1 MQRVKELLAGER
13 AYRTIRK
20 KIVSMEF
27 VPNEAI
33 SESQLA
39 GSIGVSRTPV
49 REALSRLA
57 SEGLVDFRS
66 RAGTIV
72 APIRIDA
79 VRSAQFVRE
88 KLEASII
95 EEAAARNTERSRFK
109 LRQAIEEQRFAIEQ
123 ADIAMFFASD
133 ERMHQSFAE
142 MAGRSHVWSVI
153 SDAKKHMDRLR
164 LLSLEKIEL
173 NLLLEDHSELFDAIE
188 RHDPARARRVMERHL
203 RRVLVQID
211 ELMAN
216 YPEYFE
222 GSTVAEN
229 EAL

>member
-1 MQRVKELLAGER
+1 M
-13 AYRTIRK
+13 
-20 KIVSMEF
+20 
-27 VPNEAI
+27 
-33 SESQLA
+33 
-39 GSIGVSRTPV
+39 
-49 REALSRLA
+49 
-57 SEGLVDFRS
+57 DFRS

-72 APIRIDA
+72 ALIRIDA

-88 KLEASII
+88 KLEVSII
-95 EEAAARNTERSRFK
+95 EEAAEKNSKRSRFK

-133 ERMHQSFAE
+133 ERMHQSFSE
-142 MAGRSHVWSVI
+142 MAGWLHVWSVI
-153 SDAKKHMDRLR
+153 SDAKRHLDRLR

-173 NLLLEDHSELFDAIE
+173 NLLLKDHSELLDAIE
-188 RHDPARARRVMERHL
+188 SHDPARARSVMERHL
-203 RRVLVQID
+203 RRVMVQIE

-222 GSTVAEN
+222 DSTDAEN